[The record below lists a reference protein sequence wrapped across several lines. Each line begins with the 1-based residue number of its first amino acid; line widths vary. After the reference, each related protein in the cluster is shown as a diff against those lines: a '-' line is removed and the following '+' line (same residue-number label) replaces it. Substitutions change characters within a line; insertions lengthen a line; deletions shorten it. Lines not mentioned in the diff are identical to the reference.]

1 MPSTIRTTWG
11 GPSRRR
17 GMKSITR
24 TEPSA
29 VSTSVSSTSVPG
41 R

>member
-1 MPSTIRTTWG
+1 MPSTIRTTSG
-11 GPSRRR
+11 AASRG

-24 TEPSA
+24 TVPVGVDHS
-29 VSTSVSSTSVPG
+29 VSRTSVSP